1 MQYVQPHTYY
11 YASTRFEP
19 DFGLINMRLGKDR
32 STALLKAAACGN
44 IECAALLLEFGA
56 GIPFWLITL
65 WAHFLGWGY
74 GGEGVVSERGA
85 RRNGS
90 GHDPLA
96 SRASAGCLLC
106 QGVFVPITVGSFLC
120 QGVAPSMV
128 GGRNGIMA
136 RLVPPTVIS
145 NHIAF
150 PRPPINDFSYFFTP
164 FGLPCVSAQARVSQ

>member
-1 MQYVQPHTYY
+1 MAPPPCSRLPLAATSRWPLCCSSSVQASPFGYSLGSLSGTY
-11 YASTRFEP
+11 FP
-19 DFGLINMRLGKDR
+19 
-32 STALLKAAACGN
+32 
-44 IECAALLLEFGA
+44 A
-56 GIPFWLITL
+56 GGH
-65 WAHFLGWGY
+65 AFLGWGY
-74 GGEGVVSERGA
+74 GGEGVVSDRGA
-85 RRNGS
+85 RGNGW
-90 GHDPLA
+90 GHDPSA

-136 RLVPPTVIS
+136 RLVSPTIIS

-150 PRPPINDFSYFFTP
+150 PRPPINDFSYFITP